1 MRKRVSSLITLLCLA
16 TALANGAYAAKH
28 HKAHHKKS
36 RRHRSEISED
46 YTPISLNIVKPV
58 SDDFCTDSVSGDN
71 VIHFAESMIGV
82 HYRPA
87 TSDPNVGFDCSGFV
101 SYVFK
106 SFNFSVPRSS
116 PEFINIGEKVSLADS
131 KPGDI
136 IIFTS
141 PQRHSHRIGH
151 VGIVYSNDN
160 DGIKFI
166 HSTSGKEYGV
176 TITAMD
182 DTYMNRFVQIVRV
195 LKQNDG
201 TQSDSN
207 TTASLAAISR

>member
-1 MRKRVSSLITLLCLA
+1 MRKLQLTLISLLCLA
-16 TALANGAYAAKH
+16 TALVNSAYAAKH
-28 HKAHHKKS
+28 HKAHHK
-36 RRHRSEISED
+36 SETKKHHHIERF
-46 YTPISLNIVKPV
+46 TRVKLEIIKPV
-58 SDDFCTDSVSGDN
+58 TPEFNTDSVSGDSL
-71 VIHFAESMIGV
+71 VHFAQDLIGTP
-82 HYRPA
+82 YRPA
-87 TSDPNVGFDCSGFV
+87 TSDPSVGFDCSGFV

-116 PEFINIGEKVSLADS
+116 GEFLNIGEKVELADS

-141 PQRHSHRIGH
+141 PKKHAHRIGH
-151 VGIVYSNDN
+151 VGIIYSNN
-160 DGIKFI
+160 SDGIKFI

-182 DTYMNRFVQIVRV
+182 DTYTNRFVQVVRV

-201 TQSDSN
+201 PQHDLN
-207 TTASLAAISR
+207 TTLAAAK